1 MANVGSVFT
10 YELINSIM
18 DIDETFNLTIVSV
31 KLISGVGTISGKQS
45 VPVFG
50 TGSLNLV
57 VGEPVT
63 ISTKTNSILTGI
75 NINCEAGGVIQIVA
89 E

>member
-1 MANVGSVFT
+1 MANLGSVFT
-10 YELINSIM
+10 YELINEVM

-31 KLISGVGTISGKQS
+31 KLINGVGTIGGSQVVPGFGSGY
-45 VPVFG
+45 
-50 TGSLNLV
+50 LNLI

-75 NINCEAGGVIQIVA
+75 SIDCSKGGVIQIVA